1 MDSIVFKVLLVGL
14 AMMGSIFGGLI
25 VRIVFD
31 FIRPKDKP
39 ELMDPKRNICT
50 DDCKCMAR
58 IADCEACMVRLDER
72 TKGQD
77 KIIEKIDNLGTRF
90 DSVVKDVQY
99 IKGRFRGQKDKKV

>member
-1 MDSIVFKVLLVGL
+1 MESMAFKVLLVGL

-39 ELMDPKRNICT
+39 DPDPKRNICT
-50 DDCKCMAR
+50 DDCKCLAR
-58 IADCEACMVRLDER
+58 ITNCETCVARLNER
-72 TKGQD
+72 TDSIHK
-77 KIIEKIDNLGTRF
+77 KIDGFGASL

-99 IKGRFRGQKDKKV
+99 IKGRFRGQKDNGI